1 MSQDENVAYICDNT
15 PLQDIVSFLVQ
26 HGCKDLT
33 KRIPTKDI
41 PAHVAAYGGAC
52 DVYKWKLNECEPED
66 TNSTPIAI
74 KTLRCTSHSGA
85 ETRLLKVGFN
95 EQRAAKELLTWTHL
109 DHPNILPLLGFATF
123 KGQLSMVSPWMPNG
137 NLSAYLR
144 DNQCSDTD
152 RITFCEQIRAGLAY
166 MHSRDMI
173 HGDLKG
179 ANVMVSNRRIAMITD
194 FGNTIL
200 KDLARSFAPT
210 TTFGITY
217 QYAPPEHLVARS
229 ILVATKQSD
238 VYSYAMRHHLVNTFN
253 LLGTRPVKETQ
264 YFKHTPPVQGA
275 SQRPPSGALLIA
287 LESTNRLSPKDNSG
301 EFGDLLQP
309 LASRDDGRMKN
320 GDYWAPKLPG
330 VMQNDSRW
338 AYDRIEPGERLDMQG
353 INYRE
358 QDTPLDYSEMII
370 DGVRVPSWILDALAT
385 VRQRYAN
392 DRIDIILKAWPSFGE
407 EAPAFRLKCLD
418 CPGMLYNLGPGQ
430 TLSNFEIHLK
440 NRTHRANVNKR
451 IITEVSG
458 LMQTTTL

>member
-41 PAHVAAYGGAC
+41 PAQVAAYGGAC

-85 ETRLLKVGFN
+85 ETRLPKVGFN

-123 KGQLSMVSPWMPNG
+123 KGQSSMVSPWIPNG

-152 RITFCEQIRAGLAY
+152 RITSCEQIRAGLAY
-166 MHSRDMI
+166 MHSGDMI

-179 ANVMVSNRRIAMITD
+179 ANVMASTRRIAMITD

-229 ILVATKQSD
+229 IPIATKQSD
-238 VYSYAMRHHLVNTFN
+238 VYSYAMTVFVRNIMPGAAGMPCEMLTYHPGDPF
-253 LLGTRPVKETQ
+253 GEETQ
-264 YFKHTPPVQGA
+264 YFKHTPPLVQGA
-275 SQRPPSGALLIA
+275 SQRHPSGALLIA

-320 GDYWAPKLPG
+320 GDYWAL
-330 VMQNDSRW
+330 
-338 AYDRIEPGERLDMQG
+338 
-353 INYRE
+353 NYLGLCKMIAGGHMIVPNRE
-358 QDTPLDYSEMII
+358 NGLICK
-370 DGVRVPSWILDALAT
+370 GVRMPSWILDALAT

>member
-41 PAHVAAYGGAC
+41 PAQVAAYGGAC

-85 ETRLLKVGFN
+85 ETRLPK
-95 EQRAAKELLTWTHL
+95 RAAKELLTWTHL

-123 KGQLSMVSPWMPNG
+123 KGQLSMVSPWIPNG

-152 RITFCEQIRAGLAY
+152 RTTFCEQIRAGLAY
-166 MHSRDMI
+166 MHSRDMV

-179 ANVMVSNRRIAMITD
+179 ANVMVSTRRIAMITD

-229 ILVATKQSD
+229 IPIATKQSD
-238 VYSYAMRHHLVNTFN
+238 VYSYAM
-253 LLGTRPVKETQ
+253 
-264 YFKHTPPVQGA
+264 
-275 SQRPPSGALLIA
+275 
-287 LESTNRLSPKDNSG
+287 DNSG

-338 AYDRIEPGERLDMQG
+338 AYDRTEPGERLDMQG

-370 DGVRVPSWILDALAT
+370 NGVRMPSWILDALAT